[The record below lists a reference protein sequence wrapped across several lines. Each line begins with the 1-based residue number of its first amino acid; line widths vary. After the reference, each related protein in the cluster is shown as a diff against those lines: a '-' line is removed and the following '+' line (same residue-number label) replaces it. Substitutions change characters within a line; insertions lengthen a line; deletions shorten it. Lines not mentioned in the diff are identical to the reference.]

1 MYRSVVVQRNES
13 GKLRLRRNEESGEG
27 PIQGH
32 TYSFAVGNMCPELF
46 SGPDRSFACRSKY
59 RVLFDIAIGD
69 N

>member
-32 TYSFAVGNMCPELF
+32 SYSVAVGNMCPVLS
-46 SGPDRSFACRSKY
+46 SGSDRSFACRSKY
-59 RVLFDIAIGD
+59 RLLFNLAIGD